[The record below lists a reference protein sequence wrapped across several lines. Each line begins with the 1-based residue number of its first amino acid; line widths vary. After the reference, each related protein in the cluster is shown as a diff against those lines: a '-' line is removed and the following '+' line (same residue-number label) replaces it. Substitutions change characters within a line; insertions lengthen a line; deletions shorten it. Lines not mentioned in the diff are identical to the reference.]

1 MAIVRRVVE
10 WREAEQFDV
19 RGSDAVDV
27 KRTQLETEVNISGS
41 AGEPGREATSLDK
54 AIVSHHQA

>member
-1 MAIVRRVVE
+1 MAVVRRVVE

-27 KRTQLETEVNISGS
+27 KRTQLEIEVNISGS

-54 AIVSHHQA
+54 AIESHHQA